1 MSCNTCNP
9 CCPAPCPEPCMPCCI
24 PCPKPC
30 PTPICCN
37 PCPPPSVCIPTLDL
51 DPICP
56 APCIDIDR
64 SGQFMRSNEK
74 EGMKCGNDRFASFI
88 DKTRF
93 LEQQNKVLEAQW
105 ECLQNKT
112 CTSKLDCMFEQFANR
127 LKEQLEC
134 LVQDRPRLETE
145 MNQTQSL
152 ANDYRSKYEEEIA
165 LRTQLENEFWAL
177 KQDVDCKYLEK
188 VRLETRLAQLN
199 DEVLFLRTLFEQEL
213 QEMHERIRDMS
224 VSVELD
230 VAPNL
235 DLTSLIAEVRCNY
248 EAIAARSRQE
258 VECWYKSKVS
268 LSDCFKIVE
277 QMLPTDIFLDR
288 SQLEATIQDAEARG
302 QASVLQGRETIA
314 RLENELQ
321 SAKQEMAKHVRD
333 YQELMNV
340 KLALDVEIATY
351 KKLLEGEEC
360 RRGGWGEGRDGV
372 MMRDGGARRGDGK
385 NDTTKCRYT
394 LREVRGGNVGGG
406 ESLGGGKREG
416 RGFWTCVWEG
426 DLRGKGGEGFTTCVW
441 WWGLW
446 RKGFGGGDSSG
457 LNEIQHAETD
467 QRCPWG

>member
-1 MSCNTCNP
+1 MSYCMPYNSAPFSPKP
-9 CCPAPCPEPCMPCCI
+9 CADPCMPCCL

-30 PTPICCN
+30 PPPICCN
-37 PCPPPSVCIPTLDL
+37 PCPPPSVCIPRLDL

-56 APCIDIDR
+56 APCINIDR

-74 EGMKCGNDRFASFI
+74 EGMKSGNDRFASFI

-152 ANDYRSKYEEEIA
+152 ANDYRYEEEIA

-199 DEVLFLRTLFEQEL
+199 DEL

-268 LSDCFKIVE
+268 ILGIQIASERNCCELRCTKNEVADLARNIQRLRCEIE
-277 QMLPTDIFLDR
+277 TQAR
-288 SQLEATIQDAEARG
+288 QLEATIQDAEARG
-302 QASVLQGRETIA
+302 QASVQQGRETIA

-360 RRGGWGEGRDGV
+360 RESEEVEGKERGWKGSKGGVGAKRGGGSEVTGRE
-372 MMRDGGARRGDGK
+372 GAR
-385 NDTTKCRYT
+385 
-394 LREVRGGNVGGG
+394 VM
-406 ESLGGGKREG
+406 ES
-416 RGFWTCVWEG
+416 
-426 DLRGKGGEGFTTCVW
+426 
-441 WWGLW
+441 
-446 RKGFGGGDSSG
+446 
-457 LNEIQHAETD
+457 
-467 QRCPWG
+467 

>member
-1 MSCNTCNP
+1 M
-9 CCPAPCPEPCMPCCI
+9 

-30 PTPICCN
+30 PPPICCN
-37 PCPPPSVCIPTLDL
+37 PCPPPSVCIPRLDL

-64 SGQFMRSNEK
+64 SGQFMRSSEK

-165 LRTQLENEFWAL
+165 LRMQLENEFWAL
-177 KQDVDCKYLEK
+177 KQDVDGKYLEK

-213 QEMHERIRDMS
+213 QEMYERIRDMS

-258 VECWYKSKVS
+258 VECWYKSK
-268 LSDCFKIVE
+268 LE
-277 QMLPTDIFLDR
+277 DINEAAERNCCELRCTKNEVADLARNIQRLRCEIETQARQR

-302 QASVLQGRETIA
+302 QASVQQGRETIA

-321 SAKQEMAKHVRD
+321 CAKQEMAKHVRD

-360 RRGGWGEGRDGV
+360 R
-372 MMRDGGARRGDGK
+372 
-385 NDTTKCRYT
+385 
-394 LREVRGGNVGGG
+394 L
-406 ESLGGGKREG
+406 
-416 RGFWTCVWEG
+416 TCVPTG
-426 DLRGKGGEGFTTCVW
+426 CGVPCRPCDPCGRF
-441 WWGLW
+441 
-446 RKGFGGGDSSG
+446 
-457 LNEIQHAETD
+457 
-467 QRCPWG
+467 